1 MMQNGAADRRLH
13 MRYRTAGRGRWIAIP
28 SGVQVE
34 FELLDISL
42 GGISFRVPHPIPV
55 NTRGAMRFSV
65 LCEGRPVTVEARG
78 DVRNCVLEHSEYRIG
93 VQFHELGEAARNAME
108 MIIEARSRI
117 VHGY

>member
-1 MMQNGAADRRLH
+1 MMQNGATDRRLH

-65 LCEGRPVTVEARG
+65 LCEGRQVTVEARG

-93 VQFHELGEAARNAME
+93 VQFHELGEAAHNAME
-108 MIIEARSRI
+108 MVIDARSRI